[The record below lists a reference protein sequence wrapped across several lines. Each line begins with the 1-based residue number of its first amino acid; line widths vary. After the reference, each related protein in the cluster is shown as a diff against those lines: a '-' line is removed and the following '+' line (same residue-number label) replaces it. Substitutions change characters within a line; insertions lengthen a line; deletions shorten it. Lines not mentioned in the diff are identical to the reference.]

1 MKKHEI
7 NELIT
12 RPLTSVL
19 SMIHQNEFMYAY
31 YMHSVALWNTL
42 QS

>member
-12 RPLTSVL
+12 CPLTSVL
-19 SMIHQNEFMYAY
+19 SMIDQNYFLYASY
-31 YMHSVALWNTL
+31 RHTIVLWFT
-42 QS
+42 